1 MASFFTPL
9 RRYPLAGRLC
19 VWPGGVVG
27 NEPSAL
33 MCPADIWLRDE
44 KRALRRV
51 MSSRRD
57 ELSADQ
63 RGRFAQAATDLLL
76 DLPEVAT
83 ARVVAGFV
91 STRSEI
97 DTSRVIDGLR
107 RRGVTVALPRVSAE
121 LLPPRLRFHRV
132 EGPSELVFGIFGLL
146 EPGPGCP
153 EIAPHD
159 IDVFLVP
166 GLAFDARGGRV
177 GYGGGYYDELMAY
190 VRAHPDGPSGFFVGF
205 GYDFQLAETCPTGEW
220 DVPIDCLVTDARVV
234 RCGSAPE

>member
-1 MASFFTPL
+1 MASFSTTSHTV
-9 RRYPLAGRLC
+9 AGRIC
-19 VWPGGVVG
+19 VGLDGAVG

-33 MCPADIWLRDE
+33 MCPADLWLRDE

-51 MSSRRD
+51 MTSRR
-57 ELSADQ
+57 EEMSAEQ
-63 RGRFAQAATDLLL
+63 RARCAQAATDSLL
-76 DLPEVAT
+76 DLPEVAA
-83 ARVVAGFV
+83 ARVVAAFV

-97 DTSRVIDGLR
+97 DTSRAIEGLR
-107 RRGVTVALPRVSAE
+107 RRGVAVVLPRVSAE

-153 EIAPHD
+153 EVAPHD
-159 IDVFLVP
+159 IDVFMVP

-190 VRAHPDGPSGFFVGF
+190 VRAHPDGPSGFFLGF
-205 GYDFQLAETCPTGEW
+205 GYDFQLTESCPTGEW
-220 DVPIDCLVTDARVV
+220 DVPIDCVVTDTRVV
-234 RCGSAPE
+234 RCGGVPE